1 MSASYITLIVL
12 FVVGQVITMGTLF
25 VVVIFM
31 TRERN
36 RQQLRAD
43 NLRAEIYEQYR
54 SFSSERDKT
63 ADTTVST

>member
-1 MSASYITLIVL
+1 MGNGYITLIIL
-12 FVVGQVITMGTLF
+12 FALGQVITMGTLF
-25 VVVIFM
+25 AVVVFL

-54 SFSSERDKT
+54 RNFSERDKN
-63 ADTTVST
+63 SR